1 LYYIRSQNAN
11 LQKGVRSF
19 PIPAK
24 AGSTLSA
31 KSMEKNNEGISLYI
45 VYPQR
50 FGISQVSSQC
60 LAEQ

>member
-31 KSMEKNNEGISLYI
+31 KSMDFSIEDPSKPPFSSLKLALSLVGEG
-45 VYPQR
+45 Q
-50 FGISQVSSQC
+50 
-60 LAEQ
+60 